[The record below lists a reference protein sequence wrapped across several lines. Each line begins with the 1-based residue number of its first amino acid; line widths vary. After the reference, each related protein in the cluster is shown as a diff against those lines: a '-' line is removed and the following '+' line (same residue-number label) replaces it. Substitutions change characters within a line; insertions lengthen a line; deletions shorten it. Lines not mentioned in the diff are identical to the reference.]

1 MESIERRVQRE
12 VRAVTR
18 REVITKA
25 IGGQLSWAEAAVVL
39 GITARHMRRM
49 RRGYERWGMS
59 AVMDQRGGR
68 PRRKRISLG
77 TIEMLCRL
85 KRDLYA
91 DFSVR
96 HFLEQ
101 VSEKHQVKVSYN
113 WLRLML
119 QEAGV
124 VEREPARG
132 QYRRR
137 RERRPMVGMLVHL
150 DASTHQWIAG
160 LPMQDLVVA
169 LDDADGRILY
179 ARFFA
184 QEGTASTF
192 AALESV
198 VRRYGR
204 FCELYT
210 DRGSHFCTTKDA
222 VAGPDA
228 EQNGQVS
235 QALRALGIGQILAR
249 SPQARGRSE
258 RAFGTIQGR
267 LPQELRLNRIANY
280 AEANR
285 YLEEHFIADFN
296 RRFTVKPAQK
306 ESAFIQLPGI
316 ELDLVLSAK
325 HERIVRNDNTVV
337 FQNLILQLPTT
348 RQRIHFVRCPVTV
361 HQFANATLGVSYQGR
376 LLARYDSN
384 GGLLPARPTPNKV
397 RAAGAQPPGRPHK
410 GRPGRCNPPPA
421 RIQNPHFFARTPKPG
436 ESAGEKMSLTS
447 EPSTQAH
454 EVHPT

>member
-12 VRAVTR
+12 ARAMTR

-25 IGGQLSWAEAAVVL
+25 IAGELSWVQAAQVL
-39 GITARHMRRM
+39 GITARHMRRI
-49 RRGYERWGMS
+49 RRGYERWGLS

-68 PRRKRISLG
+68 PRRKRISVG

-85 KRDLYA
+85 KREVYA

-96 HFLEQ
+96 HFFEQ
-101 VSEKHQVKVSYN
+101 VREKHQVKVSYN

-150 DASTHQWIAG
+150 DASTHEWLAG

-184 QEGTASTF
+184 QEGSTSTF

-210 DRGSHFCTTKDA
+210 DRGSHFCTTRDA
-222 VAGPDA
+222 AAGPDA

-258 RAFGTIQGR
+258 RAFGTIHGR
-267 LPQELRLNRIANY
+267 LPQELRLNRITNY
-280 AEANR
+280 AAANR

-296 RRFTVKPAQK
+296 RRFTVAPAQK
-306 ESAFIQLPGI
+306 QSAFTQLPGI
-316 ELDLVLSAK
+316 QLDLVLSAR
-325 HERIVRNDNTVV
+325 HQRIVRNDNTVV
-337 FQNLILQLPTT
+337 LRNLILQLPTT

-361 HQFANATLGVSYQGR
+361 HQFSNDTLGVSYQGR
-376 LLARYDSN
+376 LLARYDSS
-384 GGLLPARPTPNKV
+384 GGLLPATPAPNKV
-397 RAAGAQPPGRPHK
+397 RAASAQRPGRP
-410 GRPGRCNPPPA
+410 NNAVPPA
-421 RIQNPHFFARTPKPG
+421 ASHWTARTQNPHFFARTPKPG
-436 ESAGEKMSLTS
+436 ESADEKMSLTTN
-447 EPSTQAH
+447 PQT
-454 EVHPT
+454 HP

>member
-1 MESIERRVQRE
+1 MEKIERRVQRE
-12 VRAVTR
+12 ARAMTR

-25 IGGQLSWAEAAVVL
+25 IAGELSWVQAAQVL
-39 GITARHMRRM
+39 GITARHMRRI
-49 RRGYERWGMS
+49 RRGYQRWGMS

-68 PRRKRISLG
+68 PRRRRISVG

-85 KRDLYA
+85 KRDVYP

-96 HFLEQ
+96 HFFEQ
-101 VSEKHQVKVSYN
+101 ISEKHQIKVSYN

-150 DASTHQWIAG
+150 DASTHEWIAG
-160 LPMQDLVVA
+160 VPMQDLVVA
-169 LDDADGRILY
+169 LDDADGRMLY
-179 ARFFA
+179 ARFCA

-192 AALESV
+192 AALEAV

-210 DRGSHFCTTKDA
+210 DRGSHFCTTRDA
-222 VAGPDA
+222 GAGPDD

-267 LPQELRLNRIANY
+267 LPQELRLNRITNY
-280 AEANR
+280 ADANR

-296 RRFTVKPAQK
+296 RRFTVAPAQK
-306 ESAFIQLPGI
+306 ESAFTQLPGI
-316 ELDLVLSAK
+316 ELELVLSAK
-325 HERIVRNDNTVV
+325 HQRIVRNDNTVV
-337 FQNLILQLPTT
+337 FHNLILQLPAT

-361 HQFANATLGVSYQGR
+361 HQFSNATLGVSYQGR
-376 LLARYDSN
+376 LLARYDSS
-384 GGLLPARPTPNKV
+384 GGLLPARPTANKV
-397 RAAGAQPPGRPHK
+397 RAASAQRPGRPKNAVPAAALHWT
-410 GRPGRCNPPPA
+410 A

-436 ESAGEKMSLTS
+436 KSAGEKMSLTTN
-447 EPSTQAH
+447 PKTQ
-454 EVHPT
+454 P